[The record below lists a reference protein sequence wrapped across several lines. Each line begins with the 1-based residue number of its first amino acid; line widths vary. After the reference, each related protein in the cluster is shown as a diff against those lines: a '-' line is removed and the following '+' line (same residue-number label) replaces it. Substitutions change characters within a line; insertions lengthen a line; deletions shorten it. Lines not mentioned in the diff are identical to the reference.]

1 MANNVKTLNIERTV
15 GARVALGVPVP
26 SVVQS
31 QVSRVY
37 THKT

>member
-1 MANNVKTLNIERTV
+1 MVNNVKALNIERTV
-15 GARVALGVPVP
+15 SARVALGVPVP

-31 QVSRVY
+31 QVSGVH